1 MKRWFVAAAG
11 FAALLFAGMVYAWSI
26 LSAPIA
32 QEFPTW
38 SKAQLSMTFTVVMI
52 FFCLGSVAAGAL
64 ASRIHARTI
73 LFVSA
78 SLFLAGFFGASRIST
93 PIALWLSFGVIC
105 GTASGLTYNT
115 VLGTVGRWFPNRQGL
130 ISGIL
135 LMGFGFSSF
144 LIGKVYQAFT
154 PASQGAWRHSFFV
167 LGVVTAAVL
176 ALCAPL
182 IRRPGAEEV
191 SYAARAARKT
201 SAEEIPAGKMLRR
214 GDFWFFYLWA
224 IVLSAAG
231 LALVSQAGGI
241 AREIGASVSPAQ
253 IATTVGLISIAN
265 GLGRVISGGLF
276 DRLGRRL
283 SMLLVCFCFLLTGL
297 LLTVALK
304 TGSYALMTV
313 GFITGGLAYGG
324 VSPTNS
330 AFTGAYY
337 GLRHYP
343 LNFSIVNSNLMIASF
358 GSTVA
363 GTLYDLSGTYR
374 STYLMVAVLALL
386 GVLASG
392 AITLCDKKRSRA

>member
-93 PIALWLSFGVIC
+93 PVALWLSFGVIC

-191 SYAARAARKT
+191 SSAARAARKT

>member
-386 GVLASG
+386 GVLTSG